1 VDRRLAADA
10 HIAEFTLLLD
20 CFVEL
25 SMQRYVRGLPD
36 HFHVAG
42 AIYRP
47 SFLPGREQQSPL
59 ASSMDIALVLLA
71 TSALIGATAGL
82 RLKVF
87 ALAPIALMIVIV
99 SAAVLRMHGFGPV
112 SGIVIVA
119 ACLVLNQ
126 AAYLLVE
133 LLGVRSGASDLSL
146 DDVTD
151 GEPGPGREQ
160 TIDDDHGDQE
170 TPQSR
175 PLHPP
180 EN

>member
-1 VDRRLAADA
+1 VDRGLAADA
-10 HIAEFTLLLD
+10 HIAEFALLLD

-25 SMQRYVRGLPD
+25 SMRPLVRGLPGN
-36 HFHVAG
+36 FHVAG
-42 AIYRP
+42 VTYRP

-82 RLKVF
+82 RLKAF
-87 ALAPIALMIVIV
+87 ALAPIALLIVIV

-112 SGIVIVA
+112 SGIVIII

-133 LLGVRSGASDLSL
+133 LLGFRSGVSYLSL
-146 DDVTD
+146 DDVSE

-160 TIDDDHGDQE
+160 AVDDDHGDQE
-170 TPQSR
+170 PPRSR
-175 PLHPP
+175 PLFPP